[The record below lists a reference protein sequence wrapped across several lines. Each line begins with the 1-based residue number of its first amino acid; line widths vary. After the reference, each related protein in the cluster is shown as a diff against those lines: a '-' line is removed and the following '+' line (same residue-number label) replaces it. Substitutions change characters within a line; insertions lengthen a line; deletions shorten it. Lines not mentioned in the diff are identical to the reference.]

1 MPLPPSRMETLHTV
15 GIMKMKKWFSLV
27 AVLLV
32 TLSVGL
38 VTTAEAAKFGGSKS
52 FGKSYRT
59 APSQTQAQA
68 INSSKP
74 TVAPQRNKSGLMGGL
89 LGGLLAG
96 GLFAWLLG
104 SGAFE
109 GLQIMDMLLMA
120 GLAFLLFK
128 LFRSMSQKRQ
138 TTMSPAYGA
147 APGPFGQPQAF
158 EPAQQHSFESN
169 QPVSSS
175 AATRADVPFDLPPG
189 FDAQAFVNEARDH
202 YRQLQQAWNQND
214 LAKIAEY
221 VSPELLAG
229 LQEERAQY
237 PGEQFTQV
245 QFVDAELVR
254 ARYDNQLAEL
264 SVRFSGRYRDG
275 QSQQELPIQ
284 EIWHLERRLDEP
296 GRPWLIVGLEE
307 A

>member
-1 MPLPPSRMETLHTV
+1 
-15 GIMKMKKWFSLV
+15 MKKWFSLV

-32 TLSVGL
+32 TLSLGL
-38 VTTAEAAKFGGSKS
+38 ATTAEAAKFGGSKS

-59 APSQTQAQA
+59 APSQPKAQSLTSNKA
-68 INSSKP
+68 A
-74 TVAPQRNKSGLMGGL
+74 TATPQRNRSGLMGGL

-109 GLQIMDMLLMA
+109 GLQFMDMLLMA
-120 GLAFLLFK
+120 GIAFVLFK
-128 LFRSMSQKRQ
+128 LFRSMTQKRQ
-138 TTMSPAYGA
+138 QAMSPAYGA
-147 APGPFGQPQAF
+147 QAGPFGQPSAFEPTQAF
-158 EPAQQHSFESN
+158 ESTG
-169 QPVSSS
+169 S
-175 AATRADVPFDLPPG
+175 ASGGSATQDGVPFDLPPG

-214 LAKIAEY
+214 LAKMAEY
-221 VSPELLAG
+221 VSPELFAA
-229 LQEERAQY
+229 LQAERAKY
-237 PGEQFTQV
+237 AGEQFTEV

-254 ARYDNQLAEL
+254 AHYDSQQAEL
-264 SVRFSGRYRDG
+264 SVRFSGRYRDS
-275 QSQQELPIQ
+275 QSQEEFPIQ

>member
-1 MPLPPSRMETLHTV
+1 
-15 GIMKMKKWFSLV
+15 MKKWFSLV

-32 TLSVGL
+32 TLSLGL
-38 VTTAEAAKFGGSKS
+38 ATTAEAAKFGGSKS

-59 APSQTQAQA
+59 APSQPKAQTV
-68 INSSKP
+68 NSSKP

-120 GLAFLLFK
+120 GIAFVLFK
-128 LFRSMSQKRQ
+128 LFRSMTQKRQ
-138 TTMSPAYGA
+138 QAMSPAYGA
-147 APGPFGQPQAF
+147 PAGSFGQPQSF
-158 EPAQQHSFESN
+158 EPAHSQSFESN
-169 QPVSSS
+169 QT
-175 AATRADVPFDLPPG
+175 AAGGTTTQDGVPFELPPG

-202 YRQLQQAWNQND
+202 YRQLQQAWNKND

-221 VSPELLAG
+221 VSPELLAA
-229 LQEERAQY
+229 LQAERAQH
-237 PGEQFTQV
+237 PGEQFTEV

-254 ARYDNQLAEL
+254 AQYDSQQAEL

-275 QSQQELPIQ
+275 QSQQEFPIQ

-296 GRPWLIVGLEE
+296 GRPWIIVGLEE